1 VTSRELLAQIQ
12 IGEVPR
18 KPVIAWGFS
27 HPQAD
32 AVVLDTYADQGDSVT
47 MVRVDSPLTKQAKRN
62 LNLNHLL
69 HSDPEAGNKV
79 LDELVSETLE
89 EGKNALASGA
99 DGVAY
104 VIDGAYPGGS
114 TPMQFGGYYLERD
127 REILEQLSDA
137 NFNLVFIEGGEETYL
152 DSVSDLAANAIGW
165 RICESGFSKE
175 MMRELRCGPVAGNDA
190 SADIHIAFSEQ
201 ALQEFIRSQ
210 ATAEV
215 SA

>member
-1 VTSRELLAQIQ
+1 MTGRELLAQIQ
-12 IGEVPR
+12 VGEVGR

-32 AVVLDTYADQGDSVT
+32 AVVLDSFSPQDDSVV
-47 MVRVDSPLTKQAKRN
+47 MVRVDSPLTKQSTRD
-62 LNLNHLL
+62 LNLNALL
-69 HSDPEAGNKV
+69 HGDPEAGNQV
-79 LDELVSETLE
+79 LDDLVLETLE
-89 EGKNALASGA
+89 EGKQALNDGA
-99 DGVAY
+99 DGIAY

-127 REILEQLSDA
+127 REILDQLSNA
-137 NFNLVFIEGGEETYL
+137 SFNLVFIEGGEETYL

-165 RICESGFSKE
+165 RIAESGFTKD
-175 MMRELRCGPVAGNDA
+175 MMRELRCGPIASDHP
-190 SADIHIAFSEQ
+190 SADIQLAFSEQ
-201 ALQEFIRSQ
+201 ALEEFLRSQ

>member
-1 VTSRELLAQIQ
+1 MTSRELLAQIQ
-12 IGEVPR
+12 IGDVPR
-18 KPVIAWGFS
+18 KPVFAWGFS

-32 AVVLDTYADQGDSVT
+32 AVILDTFSVQGDSVV

-79 LDELVSETLE
+79 LDELVNETLE

-99 DGVAY
+99 DGIAY

-127 REILEQLSDA
+127 REILEQLSNA
-137 NFNLVFIEGGEETYL
+137 TFNLVFIEGGEDTYL

-165 RICESGFSKE
+165 RIAESGFSRE
-175 MMRELRCGPVAGNDA
+175 MMRELRCGPVAGDDA
-190 SADIHIAFSEQ
+190 SADIHIAFLEK
-201 ALQEFIRSQ
+201 ALEEYFRSQ
-210 ATAEV
+210 TTAEV